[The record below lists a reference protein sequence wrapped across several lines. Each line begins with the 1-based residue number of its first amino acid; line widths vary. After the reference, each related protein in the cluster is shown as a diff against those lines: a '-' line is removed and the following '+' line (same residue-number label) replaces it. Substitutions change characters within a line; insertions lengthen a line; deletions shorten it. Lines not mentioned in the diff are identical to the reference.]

1 MGQNLPKKLL
11 LLIYIHFLR
20 GEPVHAEMVH
30 ISMIYLYHR
39 VKIFRIIEFY
49 IFGEISKQHYA
60 TSYPFY
66 PVFAK
71 VILYNSKWRQLHFGN
86 LWILGIC

>member
-1 MGQNLPKKLL
+1 MILTYILATLEVFKNI
-11 LLIYIHFLR
+11 IYL
-20 GEPVHAEMVH
+20 
-30 ISMIYLYHR
+30 SMIYLYHR